1 MRELWLQ
8 IEENLP
14 VSLKEKL
21 VKASAKTCS
30 GVLVGP
36 TDVEIA
42 EKAGVKVLAG
52 ALRKE
57 LRKKEDLD
65 ELVLHIAAP
74 NKKPPGCIVV
84 SCPDWKIIPL
94 ENLIAALH
102 GKSRLLAEVTGAKEA
117 RIALEALELGVDGV
131 VLKTK
136 DERELTEVSKIVREV
151 KTRVVEKEEA
161 LKLELAPAR
170 IVAVKPV
177 ATGARA
183 CIDTCDLMVRG
194 EGMLIGS
201 QSSGLFLVQAEVEE
215 SPHVAP
221 RPFRVNAGSISL
233 YALTPGD
240 KTKYLSEL
248 KAGDEV
254 LIVDRHGKT
263 RSAAVGRVKIEWR
276 PLALI
281 EAEIRGRRIKTI
293 AQNAETIRLVTPD
306 GSKSVSE
313 LKAGDKV
320 LVRLEEGGRHFGT
333 IVKEE
338 SVLEL

>member
-8 IEENLP
+8 IGEKLP
-14 VSLKEKL
+14 VSLKKKL
-21 VKASAKTCS
+21 LNASAKTCS
-30 GVLVGP
+30 GVLVEP
-36 TDVEIA
+36 TDVEMA
-42 EKAGVKVLAG
+42 KKARVKVLAS

-57 LRKKEDLD
+57 IRNQGDLND
-65 ELVLHIAAP
+65 LILHITAP
-74 NKKPPGCIVV
+74 KKTPPRCVVV
-84 SCPDWKIIPL
+84 SCPDWKVIPL

-102 GKSRLLAEVTGAKEA
+102 GKSKLLAEVTGAKEA
-117 RIALEALELGVDGV
+117 RTALEALELGVDGV

-136 DERELTEVSKIVREV
+136 DESELTEVSKIVREV

-161 LKLELAPAR
+161 LKLELVPAR
-170 IVAVKPV
+170 VVTVKPV
-177 ATGARA
+177 AIGARA

-201 QSSGLFLVQAEVEE
+201 QSAGLFLVQAEVEE

-254 LIVDRHGKT
+254 LIVNRHGKT
-263 RSAAVGRVKIEWR
+263 RSAVVGRVKIEWR
-276 PLALI
+276 PLALV

-293 AQNAETIRLVTPD
+293 VQNAETIRLVTPD

-313 LKAGDKV
+313 LKLGDKV

-333 IVKEE
+333 MVKEE